1 MTTTQVPE
9 TAAPSTVGFTAAT
22 SPVETTAPTTPVRD
36 PARVAEPTV
45 AVHGVSKWFGTKV
58 AVSDVTCSFGPGITG
73 VLGPNGA
80 GKTTLL
86 RMITGLLC
94 PSEGTVSVFGK
105 DPRKDTSVYRRIGFV
120 PEDDAVYGH
129 LSTRQ
134 LVRYAAQLSRC
145 DASDRAINAAI
156 ARVNM
161 QDAADRPIAEYSKG
175 MRQRAKVAAALVNDP
190 DFLVLDEPLNGADP
204 TQRAVLIGIFHE
216 LADAGRTIIVS
227 SHVLAEV
234 ERLTD
239 RVITILDGKV
249 AAAGHIRAIRAAM
262 SHIPH
267 KVRIDAD
274 DPRIIAKALL
284 DVPAVLGI
292 HFVDGGLEVETSNLA
307 ALGTA
312 LPAIS
317 IERSVRV
324 TRFEPVDVSLE
335 SVFRHLLS
343 IRR

>member
-1 MTTTQVPE
+1 MTTTTQVAPQP
-9 TAAPSTVGFTAAT
+9 AAAAREPLAAT
-22 SPVETTAPTTPVRD
+22 Q
-36 PARVAEPTV
+36 PTV
-45 AVHGVSKWFGTKV
+45 VAHGVSKWFGTKV

-73 VLGPNGA
+73 LLGPNGA

-86 RMITGLLC
+86 RMITGLLR
-94 PSEGTVSVFGK
+94 PSEGRVSVFGR

-129 LSTRQ
+129 LTTRE

-145 DASDRAINAAI
+145 DASDRAVDAAI

-161 QDAADRPIAEYSKG
+161 QSAADRPIAQYSKG
-175 MRQRAKVAAALVNDP
+175 MRQRAKVAAALVNSP

-204 TQRAVLIGIFHE
+204 AQRAVLIGLFHE
-216 LADAGRTIIVS
+216 LAAEGRTVIVS

-234 ERLTD
+234 ERMTD

-249 AAAGHIRAIRAAM
+249 AAAGNIRAIRAAM

-274 DPRIIAKALL
+274 DPRTIARALL
-284 DVPAVLGI
+284 DVPAVLGV
-292 HFVDGGLEVETSNLA
+292 HFADGGLEVETANLA
-307 ALGTA
+307 ELGTA
-312 LPAIS
+312 LPIIAI
-317 IERSVRV
+317 EHGVRV
-324 TRFEPVDVSLE
+324 TRFEPVDASLE

>member
-1 MTTTQVPE
+1 MATTHVP
-9 TAAPSTVGFTAAT
+9 APPQ
-22 SPVETTAPTTPVRD
+22 PVVQARD
-36 PARVAEPTV
+36 PARAAHATV
-45 AVHGVSKWFGTKV
+45 SVHGISKWFGTKV

-73 VLGPNGA
+73 LLGPNGA

-86 RMITGLLC
+86 RMIAGLLH
-94 PSEGTVSVFGK
+94 PSEGRVSVFGTDPLK
-105 DPRKDTSVYRRIGFV
+105 DPAIYRRIGFV

-134 LVRYAAQLSRC
+134 LVRYAARLSRH
-145 DASDRAINAAI
+145 DDSPAVVDGAI

-161 QDAADRPIAEYSKG
+161 LDAADRPIAEYSKG

-190 DFLVLDEPLNGADP
+190 DLLVLDEPLNGADP
-204 TQRAVLIGIFHE
+204 TQRAVLISLFHE
-216 LADAGRTIIVS
+216 LAAAGRTIIVS

-234 ERLTD
+234 ERMTD
-239 RVITILDGKV
+239 RVIAVLDGKL
-249 AAAGHIRAIRAAM
+249 AAAGGIRAIRAAM
-262 SHIPH
+262 THIPH
-267 KVRIDAD
+267 KVRIEAD
-274 DPRIIAKALL
+274 QPRVLGKALL
-284 DVPAVLGI
+284 DIPAVLGV
-292 HFVDGGLEVETSNLA
+292 HFDDGGLDVETSNLA

-312 LPAIS
+312 LPVLS

-324 TRFEPVDVSLE
+324 TRFEPLDASLE